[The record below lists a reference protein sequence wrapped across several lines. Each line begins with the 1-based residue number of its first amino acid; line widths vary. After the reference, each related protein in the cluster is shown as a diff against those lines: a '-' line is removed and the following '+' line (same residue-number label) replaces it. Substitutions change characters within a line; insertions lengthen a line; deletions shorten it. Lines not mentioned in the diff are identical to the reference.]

1 MLMAAR
7 SGRMIPRRAWPDW
20 SDPRSR
26 SPRNATPGVPASSI
40 TFNPIGARQPRKWL
54 RRNRNE
60 AQRSRPHARAR
71 ASREIALTP
80 PPRPKR
86 ASRRRLHAD
95 ARFSRKAG
103 VAATPAARRLRGL
116 LRHPGHLLA
125 AAALRDSSGSSATS
139 IPYPKAPPRPRRSGV
154 RRWPP
159 VGLNVV
165 ALSGQRFP
173 TTPARR
179 ARTSGAPCTGGDVHR
194 PDVVVLLVGDPGPVG

>member
-1 MLMAAR
+1 MNASTLGLASACCCR
-7 SGRMIPRRAWPDW
+7 FQASGDSRRPAVPELPLWTGTGRPRGQAGPL
-20 SDPRSR
+20 PT
-26 SPRNATPGVPASSI
+26 A
-40 TFNPIGARQPRKWL
+40 
-54 RRNRNE
+54 
-60 AQRSRPHARAR
+60 
-71 ASREIALTP
+71 
-80 PPRPKR
+80 PRPKR
-86 ASRRRLHAD
+86 ASDPPHAD
-95 ARFSRKAG
+95 ARSSRKAAVPG
-103 VAATPAARRLRGL
+103 PTPAARRLRGL

-179 ARTSGAPCTGGDVHR
+179 ARTSGAPGTGGDARR